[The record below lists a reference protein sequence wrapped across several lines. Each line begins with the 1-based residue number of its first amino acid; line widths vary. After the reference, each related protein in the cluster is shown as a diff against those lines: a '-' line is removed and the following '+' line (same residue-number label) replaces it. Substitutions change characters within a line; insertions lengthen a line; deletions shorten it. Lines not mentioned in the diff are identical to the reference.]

1 MAGAEARFARTL
13 AEHTPEL
20 RAGGVTFIA
29 QIGVTSAS
37 LPVVGEL
44 PRLPVPIEHHVL
56 KWACGLSPR
65 AGRLLFG
72 KPPEIDGQTLSTETH
87 ALLTLARW
95 SGSNGF
101 FAGRGVEEARAA
113 SRLEARV
120 SARRRPIRMAEVR
133 PVEMPGP
140 NGPIPARLYAPPLPE
155 PDAAAPLLVYYHGGG
170 WVLGDLDMF
179 DDPCRLLAAASGA
192 KVLSVDYR
200 LAPEHP
206 FPQPVEDA
214 FAAFEWA
221 AANAASLGADPRRI
235 GVGGD
240 SAGGN
245 MAAVVSHLA
254 TEGGGARPAMQ
265 LLFYPVTDAADDT
278 RSRKLFADG
287 FILTKPD
294 MEKFEAAYLPPGVD
308 RTDQRISIL
317 RCPDLKGLPPAY
329 VATAGFD
336 PLRDEGEAYALR
348 MRDCGVRV
356 ALRRHAGLI
365 HSFLNQTAVNRTA
378 LGAVLEACGAVR
390 LGLASAE

>member
-1 MAGAEARFARTL
+1 M
-13 AEHTPEL
+13 
-20 RAGGVTFIA
+20 
-29 QIGVTSAS
+29 
-37 LPVVGEL
+37 GEL
-44 PRLPVPIEHHVL
+44 PRLPVPIEHRVL

-65 AGRLLFG
+65 ASRLLFG
-72 KPPEIDGQTLSTETH
+72 KPPTIDGQTLSHETQ

-101 FAGRGVEEARAA
+101 FAGRSVEEARANSA
-113 SRLEARV
+113 YEARV
-120 SARRRPIRMAEVR
+120 SARQRPIEMASVR
-133 PVEMPGP
+133 GVEIPGP
-140 NGPIPARLYAPPLPE
+140 NGPIPARLYVPPLPT

-170 WVLGDLDMF
+170 WVIGDVDMY
-179 DDPCRLLAAASGA
+179 DDLSRLIAAAAGCL
-192 KVLSVDYR
+192 VLSVDYR

-206 FPQPVEDA
+206 FPQPLEDA
-214 FAAFEWA
+214 FAAFEWT
-221 AANAASLGADPRRI
+221 AANAESLGADPERI

-245 MAAVVSHLA
+245 MAAVVSQMA
-254 TEGGGARPAMQ
+254 VEGGGERPAMQ
-265 LLFYPVTDAADDT
+265 LLFYPVTDSVEDT

-287 FILTKPD
+287 FILTKAD

-308 RTDQRISIL
+308 ASHQRISIL
-317 RCPDLKGLPPAY
+317 QCPDLRGLPPAY

-365 HSFLNQTAVNRTA
+365 HTFVNQTAVNRAA
-378 LGAVLEACGAVR
+378 LGAVLEACGALR
-390 LGLASAE
+390 LGLAADSLATI